1 MKKGLKVVLI
11 VIAIIVLLVGV
22 MVAVMFQKTKKAI
35 DNQVNVDINMEQVAD
50 GVYKGSSDGGLVQVE
65 VEVEVKNHKI
75 VAINLLKH
83 QNGKGKSAESI
94 LDDMISQNTDDVE
107 TVSGATTSSKTIRN
121 AVNNALQ
128 RGLQR

>member
-65 VEVEVKNHKI
+65 VEVKVKNHKI